1 MKVFITGADGAL
13 GQEVQNILKAEK
25 VNFLPTDINQLDI
38 TYFKKVNETIMSYRP
53 DVIIHCAAISDVD
66 ECEKNKDLAYR
77 INVMGTLGLAHMAK
91 KIDAKIAYISTNFV
105 FDGKTERPYGEY
117 DAANPINEYGRT
129 KYLGE
134 QSVRDTCDK
143 FFIIRTAWLFG
154 ANSKTFVSK
163 FLQSKVKPANVDVI
177 CDQTGSFTY
186 IPDLA
191 RTILSLIVSDHYG
204 LYHIVNTGLGSWL
217 DFMLRAKELM
227 RFNTEIRPVKTEEL
241 ELAAPRPIYAALASK
256 NYEFLFEK
264 KLRAW
269 TDALAD
275 FIKSIQGPA
284 KQ

>member
-1 MKVFITGADGAL
+1 VKVFITGADGAL
-13 GQEVQNILKAEK
+13 GQEMQNILRAEK

-38 TYFKKVNETIMSYRP
+38 TYFKKVNESVMAYRP

-66 ECEKNKDLAYR
+66 ECEKTKDLAYR
-77 INVMGTLGLAHMAK
+77 INVLGTLGLAIIAN

-105 FDGKTERPYGEY
+105 FDGKAEQAYGEY
-117 DAANPINEYGRT
+117 DTANPINEYGRT

-134 QSVRDTCDK
+134 QCVRDTCEK
-143 FFIIRTAWLFG
+143 YFIIRTAWLFG
-154 ANSKTFVSK
+154 FNSKTFVSK
-163 FLQSKVKPANVDVI
+163 FLQSKTKPSYLDVI

-204 LYHIVNTGLGSWL
+204 LYHIVNSGLGTWL

-241 ELAAPRPIYAALASK
+241 DLAAPRPRFAALASK

-264 KLRAW
+264 KLRVW

-275 FIKSIQGPA
+275 FIKSIQGPG
-284 KQ
+284 K

>member
-1 MKVFITGADGAL
+1 VKVFITGADGAL

-25 VNFLPTDINQLDI
+25 VNFLATDIKQLDI
-38 TYFKKVNETIMSYRP
+38 TYFKKVSETVTNYRP

-66 ECEKNKDLAYR
+66 WCEKNKDLAYR
-77 INVMGTLGLAHMAK
+77 INVLGTLGLANMAK
-91 KIDAKIAYISTNFV
+91 KIEAKIAYLSTNFV
-105 FDGKTERPYGEY
+105 FDGETEQPYGEY
-117 DAANPINEYGRT
+117 EAANPINEYGRT

-134 QSVRDTCDK
+134 RCVRDACEK
-143 FFIIRTAWLFG
+143 CFIIRTAWLFG
-154 ANSKTFVSK
+154 PHSKTFVSK
-163 FLQSKVKPANVDVI
+163 FLQSKVKPAHIDVI

-191 RTILSLIVSDHYG
+191 RAILSLIVSDHFG
-204 LYHIVNTGLGSWL
+204 LYHIVNSGLGSWL
-217 DFMLRAKELM
+217 DFMLRAKEFL

-241 ELAAPRPIYAALASK
+241 GLPAPRPRFAALASK

-264 KLRAW
+264 KLRVW

-275 FIKSIQGPA
+275 FIKSIQGPG

>member
-1 MKVFITGADGAL
+1 MKVFLTGADGAL
-13 GQEVQNILKAEK
+13 GQEIQNILKAEK
-25 VNFLPTDINQLDI
+25 INFLPTDINQLDI
-38 TYFKKVNETIMSYRP
+38 TYFKKVSETIMNYRP

-66 ECEKNKDLAYR
+66 QCEKNKDLAYR
-77 INVMGTLGLAHMAK
+77 INVLGTLGLASMAK
-91 KIDAKIAYISTNFV
+91 KIDAKIAYLSTNFV
-105 FDGKTERPYGEY
+105 FDGKAAQPYGEY
-117 DAANPINEYGRT
+117 DAANPISEYGRT

-134 QSVRDTCDK
+134 RCVCDTCDK
-143 FFIIRTAWLFG
+143 YFIIRTAWLFG
-154 ANSKTFVSK
+154 FNSKTFISK
-163 FLQSKVKPANVDVI
+163 FLQTKVKPTHIDVI

-204 LYHIVNTGLGSWL
+204 LYHVVNSGLGSWV

-241 ELAAPRPIYAALASK
+241 DLPAPRPRFAALASK

-264 KLRAW
+264 KIRVW

-275 FIKSIQGPA
+275 FIKSIQVPG
-284 KQ
+284 K